1 MSQKNPVP
9 AGKVQ
14 YLKSLSKLTEVAGAD
29 LPHNQF
35 SSLGMRKML
44 TTYERWGKEFADL
57 NTNKITNFRI
67 CHN

>member
-1 MSQKNPVP
+1 ML

-14 YLKSLSKLTEVAGAD
+14 YLKSLSKPTEIAGTD

-35 SSLGMRKML
+35 SSLGICKML
-44 TTYERWGKEFADL
+44 TTNERWGKEFADL

-67 CHN
+67 CHD